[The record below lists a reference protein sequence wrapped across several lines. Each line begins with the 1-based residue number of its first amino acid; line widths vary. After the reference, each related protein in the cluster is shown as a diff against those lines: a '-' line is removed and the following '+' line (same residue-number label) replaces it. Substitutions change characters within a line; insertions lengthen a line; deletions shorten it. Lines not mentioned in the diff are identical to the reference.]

1 MKKSNSLNHY
11 RLNFRLGM
19 FSFLSHRITGM
30 ILVVAGIVM
39 LLGLSVVMFGAFAF
53 DELLITLELP
63 FFVFL
68 AHFLAIVLFWHVLN
82 GIKIILIDVFKL
94 GRIQEILTSL
104 ILIAFILGIIFY
116 FIYVFPSSGVA

>member
-1 MKKSNSLNHY
+1 
-11 RLNFRLGM
+11 M